1 MYGMFTCIYH
11 KFGPNVD
18 KYTIHGSYGY
28 TLPYRYMF
36 HLLPPEVQSTLFVS
50 MCPTATGAWLIFY
63 KRPALV
69 RMDVPL
75 EEISIIVYIYSVRSH
90 VWIFATR
97 RGFVSRTPTKSFKE
111 AEWVHEY
118 KEQFRMSRRRL
129 CGEKLAPCWK
139 HWIIHQFRW
148 WTSPFF
154 TFSLL
159 RSASLAVKNTLLRSG
174 RRRRWNIIYIYIA
187 MFSMFGILLDWV
199 LELQ

>member
-75 EEISIIVYIYSVRSH
+75 EENSIIVYIYSVRSH

-97 RGFVSRTPTKSFKE
+97 RGIVSRTPTKCLKE

-118 KEQFRMSRRRL
+118 KEQFRMSRRRQ
-129 CGEKLAPCWK
+129 GEDQPPA
-139 HWIIHQFRW
+139 
-148 WTSPFF
+148 
-154 TFSLL
+154 
-159 RSASLAVKNTLLRSG
+159 SAIGCLTPRQA
-174 RRRRWNIIYIYIA
+174 WQ
-187 MFSMFGILLDWV
+187 
-199 LELQ
+199 E